1 MADRRDLQ
9 EGIQKAR
16 PWILPK
22 VTEVTKV
29 TGKEISRVQLK
40 KKKERGRI
48 QDQGISQ
55 EPKMINDTERKK
67 KTNPGLSD

>member
-29 TGKEISRVQLK
+29 TGNKISRVQMK
-40 KKKERGRI
+40 KKR
-48 QDQGISQ
+48 
-55 EPKMINDTERKK
+55 RKGGESR
-67 KTNPGLSD
+67 TREFHRNQR